1 MSKEPLPYLSRDIAW
16 LSFNRRVSD
25 EMYKN
30 IPLGDKVLFQ
40 GITYSNLDEFMMVR
54 YPASTEYSTDT
65 ELADLIRAISEHY
78 TEITSRFRKFNKSKK
93 LIRPISSLN
102 KDDKKWVDKYFEEN
116 VYPSLQAITFD
127 RTKNLN
133 LHSGIYVLVMY
144 ERNDE
149 PMSGYIEIPHGISRF
164 VTIPNKKFVVTV
176 EDMIR
181 ENIKRIFLNSRNYT
195 VTPFVIARSA
205 EVYVQSD
212 RYTDPFQL
220 ISETLREREKSWITY
235 LEVGSDKRCV
245 HKLLRKVLPLHQ
257 NTITFTSDL
266 VRLQDLKSFPTDVYD
281 VEQLPRKFE
290 PVDTFPTTG
299 IFSYI
304 RKHDRLCYH
313 PYESYRASMVRFLEE
328 ASVDPDVV
336 SIKISLYRVS
346 DNSRIIDALLKAA
359 DKGKLVTV
367 LVELKARFDEHHNM
381 EISNILREGGVRIV
395 YTKPDIKTHAK
406 VCLVTRKEKKG
417 LRIYSQIGT
426 GNYSESNAKQYS
438 DYSYF
443 SADQELGRDLTQFFN
458 LLTSDQGT
466 FKSKKIIYAPY
477 NMREEI
483 TERIN
488 EQIKRAKNKKSARII
503 IKCNALTDDKI
514 ADKLVEAAVA
524 GVKVTLIIRSA
535 CIIQPQKNIKMRS
548 IVGRFLEH
556 SRVFVFGSGKDVK
569 VYIGSADAMRRNL
582 SMRNELLL
590 LVEKQDIRDRILKHI
605 NMYLKDTVNCRKIL
619 PGYKYEDV
627 SRKKK
632 KGKKQYNS
640 HSEFIKEAKK
650 LAL

>member
-1 MSKEPLPYLSRDIAW
+1 MNKEPLPYLSRDISW

-30 IPLGDKVLFQ
+30 IPLGDKVMFQ
-40 GITYSNLDEFMMVR
+40 GITYSNLSEFMMVR
-54 YPASTEYSTDT
+54 YPACIEFNTDT
-65 ELADLIRAISEHY
+65 ELEELTSAISVQYNEL
-78 TEITSRFRKFNKSKK
+78 SDRFRKFNKKK
-93 LIRPISSLN
+93 RIIRPITSLM
-102 KDDKKWVDKYFEEN
+102 KEERKWADRYFEQN
-116 VYPSLQAITFD
+116 VYPGLQAITFD
-127 RTKNLN
+127 RTKDLN

-149 PMSGYIEIPHGISRF
+149 PMAGYIEIPPGINRF
-164 VTIPNKKFVVTV
+164 IAIPGKNFAVAV
-176 EDMIR
+176 EDMIKI
-181 ENIKRIFLNSRNYT
+181 NIKKIFLDSSNYT
-195 VTPFVIARSA
+195 VAPFVIARSA

-220 ISETLREREKSWITY
+220 ISETLREREKSWVTY
-235 LEVGSDKRCV
+235 LEVGSDKKSV
-245 HKLLRKVLPLHQ
+245 LKLLRKVLPMST
-257 NTITFTSDL
+257 NTITFISNM
-266 VRLQDLKSFPTDVYD
+266 VHLQDLKSFPTDVYD
-281 VEQLPRKFE
+281 IEQKSRRYE
-290 PVDTFPTTG
+290 PIATFPATG
-299 IFSYI
+299 IFNYI
-304 RKHDRLCYH
+304 RKQDRLCFH
-313 PYESYRASMVRFLEE
+313 PYESYRASMVRLLEE
-328 ASVDPDVV
+328 AAIDPDVV

-367 LVELKARFDEHHNM
+367 LIELKARFDEHHNM
-381 EISNILREGGVRIV
+381 EISTILREGGVRLV

-406 VCLVTRKEKKG
+406 VCLITRKEKKG

-426 GNYSESNAKQYS
+426 GNYSEANAKLYS

-466 FKSKKIIYAPY
+466 FKSRKIIYAPY

-503 IKCNALTDDKI
+503 MKCNALTDDKI
-514 ADKLVEAAVA
+514 ADKLIEAAKS
-524 GVKVTLIIRSA
+524 GVDITLIIRSA
-535 CIIQPQKNIKMRS
+535 CIVEPMENIKIYS

-556 SRVFVFGSGKDVK
+556 SRVFVFGSGKESK

-590 LVEKQDIRDRILKHI
+590 LVEKEDIRNRIMKHI
-605 NMYLKDTVNCRKIL
+605 NMYLKDTVNRRVIL
-619 PGYKYEDV
+619 NGYKYEDV
-627 SRKKK
+627 KQKRDKKPF
-632 KGKKQYNS
+632 NS